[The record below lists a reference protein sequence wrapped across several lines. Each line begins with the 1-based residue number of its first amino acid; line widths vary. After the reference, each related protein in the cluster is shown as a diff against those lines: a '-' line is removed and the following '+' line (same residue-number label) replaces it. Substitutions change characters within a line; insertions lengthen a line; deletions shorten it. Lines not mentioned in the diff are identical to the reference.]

1 MSKLGKKLL
10 GIMLAAS
17 LAITSA
23 FPMQGVAAEKNGSE
37 YQGAEDEDSMPAEE
51 GQTLEELVQPTGD
64 ASEGQPEA
72 AEGQQPTGEAAEGS
86 VPEAAEE
93 SQQPTGDAAEGSVP
107 EAAEESQQPARES
120 QTLEGAGQSQFPEGT
135 KDSQTH
141 QAEHTEGNAQ
151 PSGEDP
157 ANSAGQQ
164 VFMLP
169 QSDSSGE
176 TDSLDGDG
184 SYDINQPVI
193 ESFEL
198 EENGQTLTMDQSLH
212 FKIRVFDSDS
222 NVKSIS
228 VNIYGGYYYHSLE
241 FEPGD
246 EENVY
251 TATVPCTQF
260 GTGSFYVG
268 SIRVEDERSNYVDG
282 AVTGEDGGYLY
293 QFTIQNKPQE
303 GNVTLSDLK
312 MQINASDSNGTLKAG
327 DSVTYT
333 ANVQCEGVEATG
345 GRMGITYGGYHTNK
359 EGKLV

>member
-312 MQINASDSNGTLKAG
+312 MQINASDRK
-327 DSVTYT
+327 SV
-333 ANVQCEGVEATG
+333 V
-345 GRMGITYGGYHTNK
+345 
-359 EGKLV
+359 